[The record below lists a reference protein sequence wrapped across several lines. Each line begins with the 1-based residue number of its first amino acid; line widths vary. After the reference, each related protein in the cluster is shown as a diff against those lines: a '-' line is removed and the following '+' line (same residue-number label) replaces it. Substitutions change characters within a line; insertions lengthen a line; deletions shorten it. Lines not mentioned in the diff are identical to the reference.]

1 MRRFLQ
7 ISLALF
13 AASMFWLALSRAPD
27 ANASSNYE
35 SPYTYEQTFGTM
47 LRLVRV
53 DLGLKIVEKD
63 KDLGYILF
71 EYTSPEAGNR
81 ITNGSAELIAAKG
94 GVQVAVQ
101 LPQMPRYHEQ
111 MIVDQLAKK
120 LEAEHGAPPAKK
132 PEPTPSKDKNKGKD
146 WDKGGKDWDKDR
158 PKDEDKPKEGDKPK
172 EDEKPRSEGP
182 SADGVVL
189 LAD

>member
-1 MRRFLQ
+1 VRRFLQ
-7 ISLALF
+7 ITLALF
-13 AASMFWLALSRAPD
+13 AASMIWLALSRAPD
-27 ANASSNYE
+27 ANASSNDE

-81 ITNGSAELIAAKG
+81 VTNGSAELIATKS
-94 GVQVAVQ
+94 GVQVSVQ

-120 LEAEHGAPPAKK
+120 LESEHGAPPPVKK
-132 PEPTPSKDKNKGKD
+132 PEPPKDKDKDKGDKDKDKDKGDGDKGDEDDGKD
-146 WDKGGKDWDKDR
+146 DQDGFTKDKRKR
-158 PKDEDKPKEGDKPK
+158 SGD
-172 EDEKPRSEGP
+172 
-182 SADGVVL
+182 
-189 LAD
+189 

>member
-1 MRRFLQ
+1 VRRFLQ

-81 ITNGSAELIAAKG
+81 VTNGSAELIATKN
-94 GVQVAVQ
+94 GVQVSVQ

-120 LEAEHGAPPAKK
+120 LEAEHGAPPPKK
-132 PEPTPSKDKNKGKD
+132 PEPAKDKNKGKD
-146 WDKGGKDWDKDR
+146 WDKGKDWEKDR
-158 PKDEDKPKEGDKPK
+158 PKDPKEEETPKEGDKPK
-172 EDEKPRSEGP
+172 EDAPKAVRATPAAPMG
-182 SADGVVL
+182 L
-189 LAD
+189 